1 MKKLILLTLCAAFLL
16 TGCGKQEIATSA
28 APPEPINSTT
38 ATHNFEYVTFDA
50 KVMKREGNN
59 LLLGDLGDT
68 VGSIFYLTTDDDT
81 IKAGDIV
88 EVTFNGM
95 IMEIYPPQLGDPSLK
110 LKEQGTSILPMLEEL
125 YHELWERDR
134 LLNEDLDIIA
144 MDFDKISI
152 LSDVEKEAF
161 CKILDNYMYSNHNI
175 SVIESNF
182 EKLKAENMLKPF
194 GDIENS
200 YQFENGLLVSFESQE
215 DTSLPVTSFTM
226 SITKW
231 RSPVGAYGINIIAK
245 LDGNQ
250 WKYEIES
257 EYMA

>member
-1 MKKLILLTLCAAFLL
+1 MKKLILLTLCTVLLL
-16 TGCGKQEIATSA
+16 TGCGKQEVVTST
-28 APPEPINSTT
+28 APPEPSNTT

-95 IMEIYPPQLGDPSLK
+95 IMESYPPQLGDPSLK
-110 LKEQGTSILPMLEEL
+110 LKEQGTSILPMLEEIF
-125 YHELWERDR
+125 YELWERDR

-152 LSDVEKEAF
+152 LSDIEKEAF
-161 CKILDNYMYSNHNI
+161 RKILDNYMYSNHNI
-175 SVIESNF
+175 RVIESNF

-200 YQFENGLLVSFESQE
+200 YQFENGLLFSFDTQE
-215 DTSLPVTSFTM
+215 DTLIPITSLSMTVS
-226 SITKW
+226 KW
-231 RSPVGAYGINIIAK
+231 RSPLGAYGFVINSK
-245 LDGNQ
+245 LENNE
-250 WKYEIES
+250 WTYEIENEFIS
-257 EYMA
+257 